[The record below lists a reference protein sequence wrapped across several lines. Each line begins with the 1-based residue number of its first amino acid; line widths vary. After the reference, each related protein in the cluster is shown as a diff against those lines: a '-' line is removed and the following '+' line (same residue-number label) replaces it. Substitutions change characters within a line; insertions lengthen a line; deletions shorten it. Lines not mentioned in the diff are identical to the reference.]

1 MKVDLA
7 GRVAVVT
14 GSSAGIG
21 RVIALK
27 LAENGADV
35 AINGIGTEKGIED
48 GEKVVAEIE
57 AMGRRAIFSPAD
69 ITKYEE
75 VQGMANTVIEKLGK
89 IDIAIATGAAKA
101 IPESQ
106 YPTFFRNTDP
116 STYMGYIITRW
127 FTRAYVIRSVLEH
140 MIERK
145 YGKIVLVTTDA
156 GRWPTPG
163 ESINGAS
170 AAAVVMMTKVTA
182 KEFTRW
188 GIRVN
193 TVAITLTETS
203 DEGYAD
209 LFSKDVSPVF
219 RKAIERIPFGPNK
232 AEDVAAGALFLA
244 SPDSDQIT
252 GQTLSINGG
261 LSFPG

>member
-35 AINGIGTEKGIED
+35 AVNGIGTEKGIED
-48 GEKVVAEIE
+48 GKKVVAEIE

-75 VQGMANTVIEKLGK
+75 VQGMANAVIEKLGK

-106 YPTFFRNTDP
+106 YRSFAIP
-116 STYMGYIITRW
+116 ILVHIW
-127 FTRAYVIRSVLEH
+127 VI
-140 MIERK
+140 
-145 YGKIVLVTTDA
+145 
-156 GRWPTPG
+156 
-163 ESINGAS
+163 
-170 AAAVVMMTKVTA
+170 
-182 KEFTRW
+182 
-188 GIRVN
+188 
-193 TVAITLTETS
+193 
-203 DEGYAD
+203 
-209 LFSKDVSPVF
+209 
-219 RKAIERIPFGPNK
+219 
-232 AEDVAAGALFLA
+232 
-244 SPDSDQIT
+244 
-252 GQTLSINGG
+252 
-261 LSFPG
+261 